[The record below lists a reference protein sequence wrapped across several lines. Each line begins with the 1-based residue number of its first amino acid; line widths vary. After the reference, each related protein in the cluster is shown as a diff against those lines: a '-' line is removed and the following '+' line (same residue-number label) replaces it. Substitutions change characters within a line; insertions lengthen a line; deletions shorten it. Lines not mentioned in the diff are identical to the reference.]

1 MSLYAPPEVTSA
13 AIYAGPGATS
23 LTQAAL
29 AWQQLGA
36 ELHTAGQA
44 VTAVATGIPW
54 SGAAAVSMRATVSSY
69 TALLTALAD
78 SAAVTGHAASAAAAA
93 FTQVHAAVASPTH
106 IAANRQLCA
115 TLIGLNA
122 LGQFSTAIALLES
135 AYEQLWAQDIAAM
148 HAYAASSAAATGQ
161 LQVPA
166 TGQQVGS
173 GTATDPSVWLD
184 ETFQS
189 VLSSGPYELPTSVLA
204 LMTGLWAASSV
215 AAVPDV
221 LNRVRNIIEAPPVA
235 APVPNVRTA
244 VSVRVGAGGRI
255 GALTV
260 PPNWAQP
267 AAMGTAATSSFS
279 GFTQKNEVPGA
290 LPLPLPNI
298 SDRSREQ
305 HASAQPRYGDQPTVM
320 PKHPAGG

>member
-13 AIYAGPGATS
+13 AIYAGPGAVS

-29 AWQQLGA
+29 AWQQLAA
-36 ELHTAGQA
+36 ELHAAAQA
-44 VTAVATGIPW
+44 VTAMTAGVPW
-54 SGAAAVSMRATVSSY
+54 LGTAALSMRATASSY

-78 SAAVTGHAASAAAAA
+78 SAATTGHAAAAAATA
-93 FTQVHAAVASPTH
+93 FTQAHAAVASPAH

-115 TLIGLNA
+115 TLIELNA

-135 AYEQLWAQDIAAM
+135 AYEQMWAQDIAAM
-148 HAYAASSAAATGQ
+148 HAYAAASTAATGQ
-161 LQVPA
+161 LQVPGV
-166 TGQQVGS
+166 GQQIGA
-173 GTATDPSVWLD
+173 GTATDPSAWLD

-189 VLSSGPYELPTSVLA
+189 LLSSGPYELPTSVLA

-221 LNRVRNIIEAPPVA
+221 LNRVRNIIETPPAIAPTPSTS
-235 APVPNVRTA
+235 TA
-244 VSVRVGAGGRI
+244 VSARVGAGSRI

-260 PPNWAQP
+260 PPNWAHAEP
-267 AAMGTAATSSFS
+267 AEKMPAFIPPSAAAVRPAPTA
-279 GFTQKNEVPGA
+279 V
-290 LPLPLPNI
+290 PLPLPNI

-305 HASAQPRYGDQPTVM
+305 HASTQPRYGDQPTVM